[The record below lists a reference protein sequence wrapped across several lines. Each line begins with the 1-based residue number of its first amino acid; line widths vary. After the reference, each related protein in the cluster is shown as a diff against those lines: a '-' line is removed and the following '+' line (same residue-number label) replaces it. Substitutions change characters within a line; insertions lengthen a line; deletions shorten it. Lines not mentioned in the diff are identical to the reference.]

1 MMEVYFLR
9 HGDAGS
15 RETWKGSDAS
25 RPLSDEGAAR
35 MEREASTLALLRL
48 PLDRILTSPLVR
60 AQQTAEI
67 VARRLNLLDALAE
80 DDRLAPGFGM
90 AELGRIMREH
100 RALTAL
106 LLVGHEPDFST
117 VISACI
123 GGGRIECKKGGL
135 ARVDIED
142 PTTLAGLLVWLLPPR
157 VLAPNPPS
165 VATNPPSVATNPPSV
180 AT

>member
-1 MMEVYFLR
+1 MEIYFLR

-67 VARRLNLLDALAE
+67 VARRLNLLDAFAE
-80 DDRLAPGFGM
+80 DERLAPGFG
-90 AELGRIMREH
+90 AVELGRIVREH

-106 LLVGHEPDFST
+106 LLVGHEPDFSN

-123 GGGRIECKKGGL
+123 GGGRVECKKGGL

-142 PTTLAGLLVWLLPPR
+142 PDTMAGLLVWLLPPR
-157 VLAPNPPS
+157 VLATNAPNPPS
-165 VATNPPSVATNPPSV
+165 VAPNPPSVAP
-180 AT
+180 

>member
-1 MMEVYFLR
+1 MEIYFLR

-15 RETWKGSDAS
+15 RDAWKGPDAS
-25 RPLSDEGAAR
+25 RPLTDEGAAR
-35 MEREASTLALLRL
+35 MEREAAALARLRL
-48 PLDRILTSPLVR
+48 PLDRIITSPLVR

-80 DDRLAPGFGM
+80 DQRLAPGFGTE
-90 AELGRIMREH
+90 ELGGILREH

-106 LLVGHEPDFST
+106 MLVGHEPDFSI

-123 GGGRIECKKGGL
+123 GGGRVECKKGGL

-142 PTTLAGLLVWLLPPR
+142 PAALTGLLVWLLPPR
-157 VLAPNPPS
+157 VLG
-165 VATNPPSVATNPPSV
+165 
-180 AT
+180 